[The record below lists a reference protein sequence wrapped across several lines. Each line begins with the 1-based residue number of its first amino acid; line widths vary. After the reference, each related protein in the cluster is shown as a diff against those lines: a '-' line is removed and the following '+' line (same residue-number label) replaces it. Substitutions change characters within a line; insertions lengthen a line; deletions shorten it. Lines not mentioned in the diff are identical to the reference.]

1 MAVGFLTLGIGVA
14 FAAVK
19 GDVATGLLQLLSVV
33 FSAYVVGNGFEHYA
47 KSRKSGAA
55 ASDPVLDNAVVELAA
70 KVDALQA
77 AIDETAKASGTAVA
91 EIKALAEQAAT
102 GSAAAAEALM
112 MIIKLYKIDEV
123 YAKQQ
128 ATNGTTGGS
137 HAQGNAGV

>member
-19 GDVATGLLQLLSVV
+19 GDVNPGLLQLLSVI
-33 FSAYVVGNGFEHYA
+33 FGAFVVGNGFEHIA
-47 KSRKSGAA
+47 NSRKPAPSAVPTLA
-55 ASDPVLDNAVVELAA
+55 LNELSD
-70 KVDALQA
+70 KVNALQA